1 MSRKP
6 LVVAALAC
14 AALPLAAC
22 GTADSPSASSGGKPS
37 VTVTHAQGTTSLPAA
52 PDRVVVLDLA
62 VLDTLDSLGL
72 GNTVV
77 GLPKGNLPDFQS
89 GFKADT
95 YAAVGT
101 FFEPDV
107 EKIAELDPDVILIG
121 GRSAKAYP
129 ELAKI
134 APTVDLTMSGPDALK
149 DVRNQSEQIGE
160 IFGKQQAVADKLAD
174 LESKVADV
182 KAKAANAAP
191 ALVLMTSGGKVSA
204 FGAGSRFGLIHDS
217 LGVPTAVPDLKQD
230 AHGQAVSFEFIA
242 KKDPAQLFVIDRDA
256 AIGQQGTPA
265 AKVLDNPLVTGTAA
279 WQDGKVTYLDG
290 ARWYILGGGL
300 GNTAQMVDA
309 VGAALTT

>member
-1 MSRKP
+1 MSHKP
-6 LVVAALAC
+6 LVLAALAC

-22 GTADSPSASSGGKPS
+22 GTTTGPAASSAGQPN
-37 VTVTHAQGTTSLPAA
+37 VTVTHAQGTSTVPAA
-52 PDRVVVLDLA
+52 PGRVVVLDLA
-62 VLDTLDSLGL
+62 VLDTLDTLGL
-72 GNTVV
+72 GDTVV
-77 GLPKGNLPDFQS
+77 GLPKGNLPEFQS
-89 GFKADT
+89 GFKADK

-134 APTVDLTMSGPDALK
+134 APTVDLTTSGPDALK
-149 DVRNQSEQIGE
+149 DVREQSQQIGE
-160 IFGKQQAVADKLAD
+160 IFGKQDLVADKLAA

-182 KAKAANAAP
+182 KAKATNAAP

-217 LGVPTAVPDLKQD
+217 LGVPTAVPDLEQD
-230 AHGQAVSFEFIA
+230 SHGQAVSFEFIA
-242 KKDPAQLFVIDRDA
+242 KKNPARLFVIDRDA

-265 AKVLDNPLVTGTAA
+265 AKVLDNPLVTGTTA

-300 GNTAQMVDA
+300 GNTTQMVEA